1 MVPGAYQ
8 TTYGAGSADAF
19 IAKLTIGTPTVTGV
33 SPNVGS
39 VTGETT
45 VTITGI
51 NFTSTEAVFFG
62 LIPVTS
68 CVVNSD
74 TQITAISLADQFT
87 YQLIPTTTT
96 LTLSPNLTLVV
107 QTYQIGTVIN
117 LENLRFK
124 DTHIEADK
132 AYTYFV
138 VSVDDFGNTSQPAK
152 VVIRGFAK

>member
-1 MVPGAYQ
+1 
-8 TTYGAGSADAF
+8 
-19 IAKLTIGTPTVTGV
+19 
-33 SPNVGS
+33 
-39 VTGETT
+39 
-45 VTITGI
+45 
-51 NFTSTEAVFFG
+51 
-62 LIPVTS
+62 
-68 CVVNSD
+68 VNSD